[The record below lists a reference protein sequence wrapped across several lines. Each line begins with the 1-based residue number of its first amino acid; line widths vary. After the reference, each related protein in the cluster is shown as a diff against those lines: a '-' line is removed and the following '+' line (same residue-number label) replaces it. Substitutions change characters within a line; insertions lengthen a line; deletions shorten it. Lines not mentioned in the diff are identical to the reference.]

1 MKEIVKNEVL
11 QNMIHQLKDEQYEK
25 LKEVLDMVLVNYKI
39 EEIKDELNGEDN
51 QHYVESFLSSKR
63 LEGCSEKHYTIMNQ
77 LFKYFSTKYKNMLN
91 TLLLMI

>member
-51 QHYVESFLSSKR
+51 QHYVESFLSSK
-63 LEGCSEKHYTIMNQ
+63 Q